1 MSQLFEWGGQSI
13 GSFSFNISPSNEH
26 PGLISFRIDWMDR
39 LAVQGTLKSLLQH
52 HSSKASNLRHS
63 AFFAVQLSHPYMTI
77 GKTIALTTQTFVGKV
92 MSLLLN
98 MLSRL
103 VINFFPRSR
112 HLKFHGC
119 NHHLQWFWSPKK
131 FDCMHHNKLWKTKK
145 RLEYQTTFPAS
156 WETYM
161 WVKKQQLEPY
171 MKQQMVQERDR
182 SKSRMYIV
190 TLLIQLLCRVH
201 HAATKLK
208 DAYSFEEK
216 LWQT

>member
-1 MSQLFEWGGQSI
+1 MI
-13 GSFSFNISPSNEH
+13 
-26 PGLISFRIDWMDR
+26 
-39 LAVQGTLKSLLQH
+39 T
-52 HSSKASNLRHS
+52 
-63 AFFAVQLSHPYMTI
+63 

-103 VINFFPRSR
+103 VINFFLRSR

-119 NHHLQWFWSPKK
+119 NHHLQWFLEPKK
-131 FDCMHHNKLWKTKK
+131 IWLYGSQQTVENSKK

-171 MKQQMVQERDR
+171 MKQQMVQDWER
-182 SKSRMYIV
+182 SKSRLYIV